1 MGAPIDAEIAKL
13 ALRQQG
19 NVTTEQLLGLGVG
32 RRTITY
38 RCRKGRLHREHVGV
52 YSVGRPAR
60 TGLEKAAAAVLA
72 CGPGAA
78 LSHHSAL
85 RLWELDD
92 KWWFPLHVT
101 APRDC
106 RRPGIITHRSHAL
119 TPRDIRTV
127 NNIRVTSPARTVL
140 DCAPTLT
147 DERLKRVIADGR
159 RNKTR
164 PLSLS
169 QLRDVI
175 SRFPTHPGRSLLE
188 PLIQAED
195 EPTRSPLED
204 DFVAFCRH
212 YGLPRPIVNSHVC
225 GREVDAW
232 FPVERLIVEVDG
244 WGFHRDRDSFEA
256 DRDHD
261 ATALAAGIP
270 TVRVTSNRMSTPARE
285 ADRLQRILAHR
296 RA

>member
-1 MGAPIDAEIAKL
+1 
-13 ALRQQG
+13 
-19 NVTTEQLLGLGVG
+19 
-32 RRTITY
+32 
-38 RCRKGRLHREHVGV
+38 
-52 YSVGRPAR
+52 
-60 TGLEKAAAAVLA
+60 VLA

-92 KWWFPLHVT
+92 QWRFPLHVT

-119 TPRDIRTV
+119 TPRDIRTL

-140 DCAPTLT
+140 DCAPTVT
-147 DERLKRVIADGR
+147 DKGLKRVIADGR
-159 RNKTR
+159 RQPR
-164 PLSLS
+164 PKFSLS
-169 QLRDVI
+169 QLRDVVA
-175 SRFPTHPGRSLLE
+175 RFPTHPGRSRLK
-188 PLIQAED
+188 PLIQAEG

-204 DFVAFCRH
+204 DFVAFCHH
-212 YGLPRPIVNSHVC
+212 YGLPTPIVNTHVC

-232 FPVERLIVEVDG
+232 FPVERLIVELDG
-244 WGFHRDRDSFEA
+244 WGFHRDRDSFER

-270 TVRVTSNRMSTPARE
+270 TVRVTSDRMSTPARE
-285 ADRLQRILAHR
+285 AGRLQRILAQR
-296 RA
+296 RR